1 MKRKLTKQETE
12 LCRQGIN
19 NRKKRVAELET
30 ELRYFT
36 EFNTFNEKWA
46 KYLED
51 KEQKNKER
59 KKLVIKQTLKQLVE
73 SLEHEKKSMTVEQDQ
88 LKNGVVVKKMAGVN

>member
-1 MKRKLTKQETE
+1 MKRKLTKQEST

-19 NRKKRVAELET
+19 SRKKRIAELET

-46 KYLED
+46 SYLED
-51 KEQKNKER
+51 KEKKNKER
-59 KKLVIKQTLKQLVE
+59 KKLVIEQTLKGLIE
-73 SLEHEKKSMTVEQDQ
+73 SLEHEKKSMVAEQDQ
-88 LKNGVVVKKMAGVN
+88 LKNGVEIKRMTGVN